1 MPTFPSRQ
9 WMQEFCERVVEQPDA
24 ERVAI
29 ALEGTYRFVIEPGG
43 PLAERHAY
51 DVRIA
56 PGPEVGLLDEAAE
69 SPTLQLSATHERWRQ
84 LIEGK
89 LDIAMAV
96 MMRRL
101 KVRGDL
107 SRLTGRLDSARPLA
121 DALGQVRTEWLD
133 G

>member
-1 MPTFPSRQ
+1 MPIFPSRE
-9 WMQEFCERVVEQPDA
+9 WMQEFCDRVVEQPEADRIA
-24 ERVAI
+24 VA
-29 ALEGTYRFVIEPGG
+29 LDGTYRFVIEPGG

-56 PGPEVGLLDEAAE
+56 PGPEVALLDGPAE
-69 SPTLQLSATHERWRQ
+69 SPTLQLSATHDRWRQ

-89 LDIAMAV
+89 LDIAMAL

-101 KVRGDL
+101 KIRGDI

-121 DALGQVRTEWLD
+121 DALGEVPTEWLD
-133 G
+133 R